1 MKNVLENMNRGIY
14 LLTTR
19 YGEKD
24 NGCIV
29 SSAVQVGEDQIAVCV
44 NKHNTTSCII
54 NRTKIFNLCIL
65 SEATSFELIEN
76 FGFQSGKEVDKFEN
90 FKAFKRSKNGIAYL
104 TNSANAYVS
113 VEVEKTMD
121 LGESV
126 MFIGKVVE
134 QEELNDGKSLM
145 YDYFEENIKPKD
157 EVKYKCRICGHEYV
171 GEIPDDYICP
181 ICGNRKEVFQKV

>member
-29 SSAVQVGEDQIAVCV
+29 SSAVQVGEDQIAVCIK
-44 NKHNTTSCII
+44 KHNTTSCII

-76 FGFQSGKEVDKFEN
+76 FGFQSGKDVDKFEN
-90 FKAFKRSKNGIAYL
+90 FKAFKRSKNEIAYL